1 MIDVLPAGAAGMT
14 AASRAVLASPSSAP
28 RAAAALG
35 APRGA
40 ANAAGSGDAAP
51 RDPSPASRDDARL
64 RTTFDQV
71 MGEMLFGQALK
82 AMRKTVGKPAY
93 VHGGQAEE
101 VFTQWLDNE
110 LAKKLTASCASQF
123 TGPMYELF
131 TLGRP

>member
-1 MIDVLPAGAAGMT
+1 MTDILPAGAAGMT
-14 AASRAVLASPSSAP
+14 AACRAVLASPPPAP

-40 ANAAGSGDAAP
+40 GTAEAAVIAPGAA
-51 RDPSPASRDDARL
+51 SPPSRDDAQL
-64 RTTFDQV
+64 RKTFDQV
-71 MGEMLFGQALK
+71 IGEMLFGQALK

-93 VHGGQAEE
+93 FHGGQAEE
-101 VFTQWLDNE
+101 VFTQWLDDE

-131 TLGRP
+131 TLARP